1 MGACALKL
9 YTIGFTKKSAQTF
22 FGLLRASGAK
32 RLVDVRLHN
41 SSQLARFAHA
51 NDLPYFLQRICG
63 MKYLHAPD
71 LAPTK
76 ALLDGYRDG
85 SIDWE
90 TYERDFLALLN
101 ARRILTEGIRPT
113 GARRIRSRFRA
124 TMDNSCL
131 LCSEHEP
138 DHCHRRLVAEYFR
151 RHWGDVEIEHLV

>member
-22 FGLLRASGAK
+22 FDLLRESGAK

-90 TYERDFLALLN
+90 TYERDFLALLDE
-101 ARRILTEGIRPT
+101 RRIFAEGIRPT
-113 GARRIRSRFRA
+113 GGSRIIKKLKA
-124 TMDNSCL
+124 TVADSCL

-138 DHCHRRLVAEYFR
+138 DHCHRRLVAEYFK
-151 RHWGDVEIEHLV
+151 RHWGDVEIEHLI